1 MGDEKIMILKTN
13 FKIHIFL
20 GGFKFHTNSHTPR
33 NNTMASRSDIDEF
46 NARAPG
52 WKEVNEGAVFPVYKS
67 ECMYS
72 FDGPLCDTGV
82 YLNLQTFRAY
92 GHDYVGLDRAKT
104 GCTVYLHIKHTMVE
118 KAPAEDE
125 EGGKK
130 EEEAEPAVLGIGVEG
145 GFKTTDQKWDTIK
158 DHSIVVLEGDAAS
171 ADSPTQRFP
180 FDGDRKEEGVPEL
193 SRSLVETV
201 NYGEWSERRE
211 TRGRKARGNLGR
223 TETGGANRRPTSK
236 LCVVYGSVC
245 GVMHT
250 RGTMHTQPPCTHL
263 HLPFGLPF
271 FLFFLCFLFFALPLS
286 PVPSFALSRRILS
299 PLGGG

>member
-1 MGDEKIMILKTN
+1 MCIVCDHGMGDGRYCKSTN

-20 GGFKFHTNSHTPR
+20 GLQVPHKILTRRATT
-33 NNTMASRSDIDEF
+33 TMASRSDIDEF

-72 FDGPLCDTGV
+72 FDAPLCDTGV

-223 TETGGANRRPTSK
+223 TETGGQTAGPRRS
-236 LCVVYGSVC
+236 CVLYMVV
-245 GVMHT
+245 
-250 RGTMHTQPPCTHL
+250 
-263 HLPFGLPF
+263 
-271 FLFFLCFLFFALPLS
+271 FAE
-286 PVPSFALSRRILS
+286 
-299 PLGGG
+299 

>member
-1 MGDEKIMILKTN
+1 
-13 FKIHIFL
+13 
-20 GGFKFHTNSHTPR
+20 
-33 NNTMASRSDIDEF
+33 MASRSDIEEF

-72 FDGPLCDTGV
+72 FDAPLCDTGV

-104 GCTVYLHIKHTMVE
+104 GCTMYLHIKHTMVE

-130 EEEAEPAVLGIGVEG
+130 EEEEAEPAVLGIGVEG

-158 DHSIVVLEGDAAS
+158 DHSIVVLEGDSAS

-180 FDGDRKEEGVPEL
+180 FDGDKKGKGVPEL

-201 NYGEWSERRE
+201 NYGEWSEKWSERRG
-211 TRGRKARGNLGR
+211 GRKGEGKGWGEQRRG
-223 TETGGANRRPTSK
+223 GGRPTSK
-236 LCVVYGSVC
+236 LRVVYGS
-245 GVMHT
+245 G
-250 RGTMHTQPPCTHL
+250 
-263 HLPFGLPF
+263 
-271 FLFFLCFLFFALPLS
+271 
-286 PVPSFALSRRILS
+286 
-299 PLGGG
+299 